1 MKPNRHFSKFLLF
14 FFLIPGLLLGQEAEE
29 GLSSMVLD
37 SAPRKLYSE
46 LYSDTIG
53 NQFMVEIYE
62 EPLEGENLVHF
73 RAFKNG
79 ELLARKSQA
88 LAESHNFSFFINETE
103 DQLIRPDVQELM
115 FQVLRTLFEESEEKR
130 RQMLVELLQD
140 EELAR
145 NISKNL
151 EQPDADIDE
160 QELASLL
167 SKSIKPPPP
176 EIDDRKLAE
185 EVAKNMK
192 QPSVEIDQKKMES
205 IMYSV
210 FSNEELTTK
219 ISNQIQPKAAVVDV
233 DQLAQQLSG
242 SIVPEV
248 DEAAL
253 AERLS
258 ESVQPRLDEAALAER
273 LTESIQPRL
282 DEAALAERLTESV
295 QPRLDEAALAERL
308 TESVQPRL
316 DEVALAARLTETVQ
330 PKVNEEDLAK
340 RLSSKIKPAVARIN
354 EDALA
359 TKLAKKLTEKEK
371 LAAAKIPQYA
381 ELIKQVEAANQEKDY
396 VKTISLLDEDI
407 ARRTP
412 SEQQRVL
419 KISGLMSVLV
429 ASKKLK
435 TAIST
440 INDFDLPEDQAL
452 EQLSASL
459 EEWIQ
464 QNLIIE

>member
-14 FFLIPGLLLGQEAEE
+14 FFLIPGLLLGQEEE
-29 GLSSMVLD
+29 GGLSSMVLD

-46 LYSDTIG
+46 LYSDMIG

-295 QPRLDEAALAERL
+295 QPRLDE
-308 TESVQPRL
+308 
-316 DEVALAARLTETVQ
+316 VALAARLTETVQ

>member
-1 MKPNRHFSKFLLF
+1 
-14 FFLIPGLLLGQEAEE
+14 LGQEAEE

-253 AERLS
+253 AERL
-258 ESVQPRLDEAALAER
+258 
-273 LTESIQPRL
+273 TESI
-282 DEAALAERLTESV
+282 

-359 TKLAKKLTEKEK
+359 TKLAKILTEKEK

>member
-14 FFLIPGLLLGQEAEE
+14 FFLIPGLLLGQEEE
-29 GLSSMVLD
+29 GGLSSMVLD

-46 LYSDTIG
+46 LYSDMIG

-253 AERLS
+253 AERLT
-258 ESVQPRLDEAALAER
+258 ESVKPRLDEAALAER
-273 LTESIQPRL
+273 LS
-282 DEAALAERLTESV
+282 ESV

>member
-46 LYSDTIG
+46 LYSDMIG

-273 LTESIQPRL
+273 LTES
-282 DEAALAERLTESV
+282 
-295 QPRLDEAALAERL
+295 
-308 TESVQPRL
+308 VQPRL

>member
-14 FFLIPGLLLGQEAEE
+14 FFLIPGLLLGQEEE
-29 GLSSMVLD
+29 GGLSSMVLD

-46 LYSDTIG
+46 LYSDMIG

-242 SIVPEV
+242 SIVPKV

-273 LTESIQPRL
+273 LTESI
-282 DEAALAERLTESV
+282 

>member
-46 LYSDTIG
+46 LYSDMIG

-253 AERLS
+253 AERL
-258 ESVQPRLDEAALAER
+258 
-273 LTESIQPRL
+273 
-282 DEAALAERLTESV
+282 TESV

>member
-1 MKPNRHFSKFLLF
+1 MKPNLLFSKFLLF

-46 LYSDTIG
+46 LYSDMIG

-192 QPSVEIDQKKMES
+192 QPSVEIDQKIMES

-242 SIVPEV
+242 SIVPKV

-258 ESVQPRLDEAALAER
+258 ESV
-273 LTESIQPRL
+273 QPRL

-316 DEVALAARLTETVQ
+316 DAVALAARLTETVQ